1 MTPMSRANFLAA
13 AVASAVLGLAVSQAA
28 AEPVSP
34 WARDGATALRLVD
47 AGPGPAPGARLAA
60 IAITLDPGWKTYW
73 RQPGASGVP
82 PRFDFSGSTNLA
94 DAKVVFPVPERSADA
109 DGVTNVY
116 HGDVTLPVTVRP
128 RDPSAP
134 VKLKLTADYGVCEA
148 VCVPIHAEAVLE
160 LRPGAQ
166 GDGVAAEAVK
176 VAVAAAPKAAELGQ
190 LGPLSVMAV
199 RRAAEP
205 GALDILVAAPDGA
218 GEPVLFA
225 ETGDGDFAPA
235 PEAVGR
241 PEGGRATFRMTFDEP
256 EPPASGLKLTLSAGG
271 RSVETAVSLDEIGAR
286 P

>member
-1 MTPMSRANFLAA
+1 MLGFAA
-13 AVASAVLGLAVSQAA
+13 SQGS

-34 WARDGATALRLVD
+34 WARDGAAALRLVD
-47 AGPGPAPGARLAA
+47 AGPGAAPGARLAA
-60 IAITLDPGWKTYW
+60 IVITLDPGWKTYW

-94 DAKVVFPVPERSADA
+94 DAKVVYPVPERSADA

-134 VKLKLTADYGVCEA
+134 VTLKLTADYGVCEA
-148 VCVPIHAEAVLE
+148 VCVPIRAEAALE
-160 LRPGAQ
+160 LRPGAT
-166 GDGVAAEAVK
+166 GDGMAAEAVK
-176 VAVAAAPKAAELGQ
+176 LAAANAPQAAELGRP
-190 LGPLSVMAV
+190 GPLSVTAV
-199 RRAAEP
+199 RRAAKP
-205 GALDILVAAPDGA
+205 GALDILVATPEGA
-218 GEPVLFA
+218 GEPILFA
-225 ETGDGDFAPA
+225 ETGEGDFAPA

-241 PEGGRATFRMTFDEP
+241 AEGGRAAFRMTFDDP

-271 RSVETAVSLDEIGAR
+271 RSVETAVSLDEIAAR